1 MDPAA
6 KEQGG
11 AAFAPS
17 SRRVA
22 TLRGQKT
29 ERSSAVHVA
38 LNCDKWSWKYIVF
51 NKGGA
56 NKSYLYVLYRIVN
69 ALTCFGNERSCQN
82 AGLYSINKV

>member
-1 MDPAA
+1 MCARGVFMDPAA

-22 TLRGQKT
+22 TLWGQKT
-29 ERSSAVHVA
+29 EHSSAVHVA

-51 NKGGA
+51 NEGGA
-56 NKSYLYVLYRIVN
+56 NKSYR
-69 ALTCFGNERSCQN
+69 
-82 AGLYSINKV
+82 